1 MKTSQTYCTPYQLK
15 LPLDVEKM
23 IETSDPVYTFCE
35 VMDHI
40 DLNRYF
46 AIKERRTGRPKYDA
60 VTLLKV
66 ILFAFMEH
74 GYVSVRTIEK
84 LCKTDIRFLWLLQE
98 TPAPSFMTINNF
110 MNNDLNASIEEIF
123 VQINAY
129 IFEQKNVD
137 LNHVYI
143 DGTKICANANKYS
156 WVWKKSSVK
165 NREKTFGRITAL
177 LEEMNAV
184 ILPLGV
190 KFGIREEYAIEYLEQ
205 IREQYVSLMGVQPEN
220 VKRGRGHRKTVE
232 QRHYEKLW
240 EYIERLKKYAEQIK
254 ICGEDRNSY
263 SKTDNGATFM
273 RMKRWTI
280 VNKVDK

>member
-1 MKTSQTYCTPYQLK
+1 
-15 LPLDVEKM
+15 M

-110 MNNDLNASIEEIF
+110 MNNDLNTSIEKIF
-123 VQINAY
+123 AQINAY

-232 QRHYEKLW
+232 QLFQDRQRRH
-240 EYIERLKKYAEQIK
+240 IYADEEGLHGQ
-254 ICGEDRNSY
+254 
-263 SKTDNGATFM
+263 
-273 RMKRWTI
+273 
-280 VNKVDK
+280 

>member
-110 MNNDLNASIEEIF
+110 MNNVSIPGSGYP
-123 VQINAY
+123 QSA
-129 IFEQKNVD
+129 
-137 LNHVYI
+137 
-143 DGTKICANANKYS
+143 
-156 WVWKKSSVK
+156 
-165 NREKTFGRITAL
+165 
-177 LEEMNAV
+177 
-184 ILPLGV
+184 
-190 KFGIREEYAIEYLEQ
+190 
-205 IREQYVSLMGVQPEN
+205 MGYRQ
-220 VKRGRGHRKTVE
+220 
-232 QRHYEKLW
+232 
-240 EYIERLKKYAEQIK
+240 
-254 ICGEDRNSY
+254 
-263 SKTDNGATFM
+263 NGG
-273 RMKRWTI
+273 
-280 VNKVDK
+280 